1 MQEIMIVQSTKRL
14 PWNYEDSSLNATLKI
29 WVWCHPSLGR
39 PSQTDPWSSLAN
51 QPTLIIDKLQAK

>member
-1 MQEIMIVQSTKRL
+1 MQEIMIVQSAKHL
-14 PWNYEDSSLNATLKI
+14 LWNYEDSSLNPTLKT
-29 WVWCHPSLGR
+29 CHPSLGR